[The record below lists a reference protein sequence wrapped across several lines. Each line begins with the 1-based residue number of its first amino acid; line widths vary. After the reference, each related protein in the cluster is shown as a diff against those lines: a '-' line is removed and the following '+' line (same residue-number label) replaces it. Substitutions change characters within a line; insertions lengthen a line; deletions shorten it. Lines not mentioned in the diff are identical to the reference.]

1 MTNTAWAE
9 DQILFDD
16 PDGQEIDLG
25 DMGATALAFKQIR
38 HPRTGKQVEPRFLDG
53 RALSQAEKKDPRLA
67 LAAMITSHPY
77 FAEAAVNRIWRYFFA
92 RGIVDPVDDFRWS
105 NPPADPELLDALAR
119 ELREHGY
126 DLRRL
131 MRRIVQSR
139 TYQLS
144 SAPNQTNQD
153 DRIHYSHCLPR
164 PLDAEVLLDAVSSAT
179 GVAEIFTTAENGKLP
194 AGTRA
199 IQLKYPALYESRFL
213 EAFERPGRD
222 VLPERSNK
230 PNVARALH
238 TLVGS
243 TFTDKLSREGGRLD
257 RLIRRGASD
266 GEIIEEL
273 YLAALSRFPT
283 PQEVTDLRG
292 AITRQPAR
300 RQALE
305 ELLWALVSSEEFSS
319 NH

>member
-1 MTNTAWAE
+1 M
-9 DQILFDD
+9 
-16 PDGQEIDLG
+16 
-25 DMGATALAFKQIR
+25 
-38 HPRTGKQVEPRFLDG
+38 
-53 RALSQAEKKDPRLA
+53 
-67 LAAMITSHPY
+67 
-77 FAEAAVNRIWRYFFA
+77 
-92 RGIVDPVDDFRWS
+92 
-105 NPPADPELLDALAR
+105 
-119 ELREHGY
+119 
-126 DLRRL
+126 
-131 MRRIVQSR
+131 
-139 TYQLS
+139 
-144 SAPNQTNQD
+144 
-153 DRIHYSHCLPR
+153 
-164 PLDAEVLLDAVSSAT
+164 
-179 GVAEIFTTAENGKLP
+179 P

-213 EAFERPGRD
+213 DAFERPGRD

-230 PNVARALH
+230 PSVARALH

-283 PQEVTDLRG
+283 PQEVTELRG

-305 ELLWALVSSEEFSS
+305 QLLWALVSSEEFSS